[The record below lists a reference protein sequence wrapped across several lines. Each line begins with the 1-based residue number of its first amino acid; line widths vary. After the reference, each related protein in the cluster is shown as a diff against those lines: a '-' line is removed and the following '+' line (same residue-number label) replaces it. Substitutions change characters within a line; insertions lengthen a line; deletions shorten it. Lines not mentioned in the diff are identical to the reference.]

1 MAAVLIPFI
10 LFDVVIM
17 TVVVWYIVQRRK
29 ARAARSNDAAP
40 MILNLD
46 SLRAL
51 AGFAKEQHERIGQFM
66 RTNWSGSPE
75 QLPGVLTSLLIDL
88 ERDART
94 KGLPVDQDAI
104 KTMLGASLRAHKIGS
119 PNEVREALDKVA

>member
-17 TVVVWYIVQRRK
+17 SVVVWYLLQRRK
-29 ARAARSNDAAP
+29 LRAARSGDTTPAV
-40 MILNLD
+40 LDLD

-51 AGFAKEQHERIGQFM
+51 AGFAKEQHEHIGQFM

-75 QLPGVLTSLLIDL
+75 QLPGVLTALLIEL

-94 KGLPVDQDAI
+94 KGLAVDHGAI

-119 PNEVREALDKVA
+119 PHDVRGALDKVA